1 VIEKLQTAWEVK
13 HDDVRFA
20 VYHEAIN
27 EGLAKLQKYYS
38 CFNEKPC
45 YILRLF
51 LHPYYKLDYIK
62 MAWGGTEEQA
72 REHAAG
78 NAHAKDWQDEARK
91 IIEQMVSPA
100 YDPACKSN

>member
-1 VIEKLQTAWEVK
+1 VK
-13 HDDVRFA
+13 HDDTRFA

-27 EGLAKLQKYYS
+27 EGLAKLQKYYL
-38 CFNEKPC
+38 CFDEKPC
-45 YILRLF
+45 YILGLF

-62 MAWGGTEEQA
+62 MAWGGVEEQA
-72 REHAAG
+72 REHAVG

-91 IIEQMVSPA
+91 IIEQMVSLA